1 MVSGP
6 SIPEAHLSCIWSS
19 HGKSQS
25 LLYGA
30 RLVVVET
37 CTPRALLSHTLY
49 IQSPFLLKSSEI
61 HKTSQELGKEG
72 VAYGCSETI
81 NETFCFYIFTS
92 AFPWFRRSQ
101 VLAST
106 KERSRSFMR
115 PLMICKLVHGLVTL
129 SFTGTFFNIIWKLKE
144 LEKWMQSFYW
154 SSFHTWIKKIREFC
168 LRKEYLWTPI
178 SNVQLQK
185 GHLL

>member
-1 MVSGP
+1 MDFKEANGLNKPLHLRICIVSGS

-19 HGKSQS
+19 HCKSQS

-37 CTPRALLSHTLY
+37 CIPRALLSHTLY
-49 IQSPFLLKSSEI
+49 IQSPFLLKSSETY
-61 HKTSQELGKEG
+61 KTTQELGKED
-72 VAYGCSETI
+72 VAYGCSETV

-115 PLMICKLVHGLVTL
+115 PLMIHKLVHGLVTL
-129 SFTGTFFNIIWKLKE
+129 SFTGTSFNIVWKLKE
-144 LEKWMQSFYW
+144 LEKWMQRFYW
-154 SSFHTWIKKIREFC
+154 STFHTWIKK
-168 LRKEYLWTPI
+168 
-178 SNVQLQK
+178 
-185 GHLL
+185 